1 MSFTPYQIQK
11 PELPKLEIG
20 YFVKI
25 GESFYQVTQ
34 RKIWRRKLAN
44 ISSPTKF
51 VDPTYAGIT
60 GNLDLKRLVH
70 YRYLSVDADVGALF
84 YWGETKPLFSDYAD
98 ITVDTKTAGLSN
110 PIQIDKWS
118 YSNSMYIYLKSLT
131 GTVNVYLEGF
141 EYAIE
146 KSEEKPAKY
155 LDIAP
160 NGDARFVGE

>member
-1 MSFTPYQIQK
+1 MSFIPYQIQK

-25 GESFYQVTQ
+25 GDNFYQVKQ
-34 RKIWRRKLAN
+34 RKLWRRKLPS
-44 ISSPTKF
+44 ISSATKF
-51 VDPTYAGIT
+51 IDPTYSGIT
-60 GNLDLKRLVH
+60 GNLDLNRLVH
-70 YRYLSVDADVGALF
+70 YRYLSIDADVNAVF
-84 YWGETKPLFSDYAD
+84 YWGETKPLLSDYAD
-98 ITVDTKTAGLSN
+98 IPLDTKIAGLSN

-141 EYAIE
+141 EYLIE
-146 KSEEKPAKY
+146 KTEEKPTKY